1 MLRRD
6 TSARFEK
13 SGFALFARYRFHAGS
28 LESARTW
35 NLAAAGA
42 VLRAQ
47 QETPSALLTDAASRR
62 TWWMFRDEFYWE
74 DEGYGE
80 REVKALIL
88 ERLTQKDRRL
98 QRAVALMEQTEA
110 LDSPARAP
118 IPDEVKVFVWQRD
131 SGRCVKCG
139 SNQRLEFDHVIPV
152 SLGGANTARNLQ
164 LLCETCNRSKGAAIA

>member
-13 SGFALFARYRFHAGS
+13 SGFALFARYRFYAGR
-28 LESARTW
+28 LQADKTW
-35 NLAAAGA
+35 NLADANALL
-42 VLRAQ
+42 LRQ
-47 QETPSALLTDAASRR
+47 QENPVPMLADEASRR
-62 TWWMFRDEFYWE
+62 TWWLFRDEFYWE
-74 DEGYGE
+74 DDGYDE
-80 REVKALIL
+80 REVKALVL
-88 ERLTQKDRRL
+88 ERITQKDRRL

-110 LDSPARAP
+110 LDSPARSP
-118 IPDEVKVFVWQRD
+118 IPDEVKVFVWNRD
-131 SGRCVKCG
+131 GGRCVKCG